1 MFENLLVWLGQVG
14 VATPLPEFLAPLKLK
29 TSLKKKKTVVIDI
42 DSDESVET
50 CEIQN
55 IGRASKKLKLT
66 PHIFNYNY
74 DEDSDSDFSVVLDH
88 EEASTVRDVAADYI
102 ELGVDLNQN
111 SEKIVK
117 K

>member
-1 MFENLLVWLGQVG
+1 MKNLLVWLGLV
-14 VATPLPEFLAPLKLK
+14 VVSTPLPEFLATLKLK
-29 TSLKKKKTVVIDI
+29 TSWKKKI
-42 DSDESVET
+42 DSDESVEK
-50 CEIQN
+50 CKSQN
-55 IGRASKKLKLT
+55 ISRASKILKLT